1 MFICA
6 DILLLVTD
14 YSGDEMLKMVL
25 GASLRV
31 DRNVVLIYCK
41 RKWDLTDPFYSIF
54 AVSRLPYNCLAV
66 FTKLTPCVPNL
77 HFLQCS
83 SYDIATANGK
93 GGKEIRAPEIIGLR
107 LNQRL
112 KLKLQQPTD
121 AF

>member
-1 MFICA
+1 MRTKFA
-6 DILLLVTD
+6 LP
-14 YSGDEMLKMVL
+14 SML
-25 GASLRV
+25 
-31 DRNVVLIYCK
+31 
-41 RKWDLTDPFYSIF
+41 
-54 AVSRLPYNCLAV
+54 
-66 FTKLTPCVPNL
+66 
-77 HFLQCS
+77 QS